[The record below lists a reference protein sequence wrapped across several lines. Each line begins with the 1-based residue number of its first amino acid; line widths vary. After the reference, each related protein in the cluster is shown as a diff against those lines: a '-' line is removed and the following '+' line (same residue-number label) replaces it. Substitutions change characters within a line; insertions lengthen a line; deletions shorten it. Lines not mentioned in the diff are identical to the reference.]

1 LQQKKSNMAD
11 GGHLHCRIAVIQPSI
26 ARFCSNFIW
35 YNMGPGWRDISKAEP
50 EVEMSRQQ
58 RNIVALNL
66 SITAIFRKATVVKN
80 EAKQFDS
87 LFTLVYYILGIII
100 TIVSQ
105 RH

>member
-1 LQQKKSNMAD
+1 
-11 GGHLHCRIAVIQPSI
+11 
-26 ARFCSNFIW
+26 
-35 YNMGPGWRDISKAEP
+35 
-50 EVEMSRQQ
+50 MSRQQ